1 MATASQQKETDST
14 TPRKVIVKTMTVKN
28 RSADTVFKF
37 FKNIKNMESG
47 GILKDITKG
56 GEEEDDW
63 WKFHTP
69 TGQAKLK
76 LSRVEQELGVI
87 DHVFV
92 GNGLVWHVYVR
103 IVPNQHGSTT
113 SWTFIRPDGLD
124 DKQFEEQL
132 SVFDTEIEGWKKAL
146 ESTQVSD
153 TNYY

>member
-56 GEEEDDW
+56 EGEGEDW

-69 TGQAKLK
+69 TGEAKLK

-132 SVFDTEIEGWKKAL
+132 AAFDIEMEGWKKAF
-146 ESTQVSD
+146 EIASS
-153 TNYY
+153 